1 MTMMS
6 SLNRWSFLIVAA
18 GTGSRIGGIPK
29 QFRVLGD
36 RPVWKW
42 SANTA
47 EQLWN
52 DGKVAELVLVVP
64 EREWDGV
71 VSSHGMKM
79 PTRVVV
85 GGNTRAES
93 VLNGLRSCE
102 GSHVLV
108 HDGSR
113 PFISNELCLR
123 VISEADE
130 HGSAIPVLPSHDSLE
145 LKLDGVI
152 QCIDRINFLR
162 VQTPQA
168 FDRIKLITAIEDY
181 GTHGTDEAAAWEG
194 ARNKLHHVE
203 GEERNFKITSPYD
216 WVVAQSL
223 VGIKKET
230 RTGHGY
236 DVHRLVSGGKLV
248 LAGVE
253 IADSEMGLLG
263 HSDADI
269 VTHTVMDAI
278 LGAAGEPDIGTLFPA
293 DDERWSGADSTKML
307 EMVVERVRNKGWKI
321 VWVDVS
327 LVAQEPKLGQ
337 IIPAFIDSL
346 QPYLLEVNGKTN
358 FNMKVKSGEKSG
370 SVGRGECM
378 TCHGVATLS
387 RYGV

>member
-1 MTMMS
+1 M
-6 SLNRWSFLIVAA
+6 
-18 GTGSRIGGIPK
+18 
-29 QFRVLGD
+29 
-36 RPVWKW
+36 
-42 SANTA
+42 
-47 EQLWN
+47 
-52 DGKVAELVLVVP
+52 
-64 EREWDGV
+64 
-71 VSSHGMKM
+71 
-79 PTRVVV
+79 
-85 GGNTRAES
+85 
-93 VLNGLRSCE
+93 
-102 GSHVLV
+102 
-108 HDGSR
+108 
-113 PFISNELCLR
+113 
-123 VISEADE
+123 
-130 HGSAIPVLPSHDSLE
+130 
-145 LKLDGVI
+145 
-152 QCIDRINFLR
+152 
-162 VQTPQA
+162 
-168 FDRIKLITAIEDY
+168 
-181 GTHGTDEAAAWEG
+181 
-194 ARNKLHHVE
+194 
-203 GEERNFKITSPYD
+203 
-216 WVVAQSL
+216 
-223 VGIKKET
+223 
-230 RTGHGY
+230 
-236 DVHRLVSGGKLV
+236 V